1 MMLQSLR
8 KPTGRI
14 MYGLVASAVL
24 IALTLLVDTDLL
36 PILPAL
42 LVAIWIPILRVDQLR
57 ARAVGKTRWAISG
70 LLFGTFALAIAIFL
84 VF

>member
-1 MMLQSLR
+1 MLQSLR
-8 KPTGRI
+8 TPTGRI
-14 MYGLVASAVL
+14 MVGLVASAVL
-24 IALTLLVDTDLL
+24 IALTLLVDTDML

-42 LVAIWIPILRVDQLR
+42 LVAIWFPLLRVDELR

-70 LLFGTFALAIAIFL
+70 LLVGTAALVIAIFL